1 MNKREYLFSLLMEES
16 GEIAQAA
23 NKCNRFT
30 PNHAYY
36 ETTNLERLQVEL
48 RDLMAVLYLLEKELG
63 IVFDMSVDMDK
74 LLRIKKYMKISADMG
89 ALQDGNP
96 EEDELLFKAEGP

>member
-16 GEIAQAA
+16 CEISQAA

-48 RDLMAVLYLLEKELG
+48 RDMMAVLYLLEKELD

-89 ALQDGNP
+89 VLDGNP